1 MTHEKPSVKSF
12 AKHLVVMVY
21 EQKRAP
27 GFHQENIWRFNSSGM
42 SDI

>member
-1 MTHEKPSVKSF
+1 MKISSVKSF

-27 GFHQENIWRFNSSGM
+27 GFHQENVWGSHSSGM
-42 SDI
+42 SDT